1 MTETAER
8 LKTALSQLSQQERA
22 EIAAF
27 LIHSL
32 DQDVDP
38 EAEAAW
44 DAEIAARMQQIQTGT
59 AAGESAA
66 TVFTHLR
73 AQYS

>member
-8 LKTALSQLSQQERA
+8 LKTALSQLSHQERA
-22 EIAAF
+22 EIATF
-27 LIHSL
+27 LIHPL
-32 DQDVDP
+32 DQDLDP

-44 DAEIAARMQQIQTGT
+44 DAEISARMQQIQNGT
-59 AAGESAA
+59 ATGESAA